1 MINHLNAPTG
11 ELLDLT
17 DAIRRV
23 PRYAF
28 RLIGSVKSLAGCL
41 DKIASGPRWLRW
53 LPFRIVP
60 TRCLNELMIRADQ
73 VENDATTLGVVGY
86 FIASNDATIPNPWK
100 VLDDKS

>member
-1 MINHLNAPTG
+1 MINRPSNITG

-28 RLIGSVKSLAGCL
+28 RLVNSVKSLGACL
-41 DKIASGPRWLRW
+41 DKIADGPRFFRW

-60 TRCLNELMIRADQ
+60 ARCLSELMIRADQ
-73 VENDATTLGVVGY
+73 VENDATVVAY
-86 FIASNDATIPNPWK
+86 AAHFIALSDETIPNPWK
-100 VLDDKS
+100 VLG